1 MYVDITLCTDRME
14 KHQKAFDIVVM
25 KCRSKTNCHKKP
37 SYFYNI
43 IKYLIAETMDMRTPQ
58 KSYTASWW
66 VEGELKSAAARIPA
80 TPHGHTPQ
88 TGGGVAPQTNE
99 HFQATLSG

>member
-1 MYVDITLCTDRME
+1 
-14 KHQKAFDIVVM
+14 
-25 KCRSKTNCHKKP
+25 
-37 SYFYNI
+37 
-43 IKYLIAETMDMRTPQ
+43 MDMRTPQ

-88 TGGGVAPQTNE
+88 TGGGVAPHTNE
-99 HFQATLSG
+99 RFQVILSG

>member
-1 MYVDITLCTDRME
+1 MSFKDKLS
-14 KHQKAFDIVVM
+14 Q
-25 KCRSKTNCHKKP
+25 KP

-80 TPHGHTPQ
+80 TPHDHTPR

-99 HFQATLSG
+99 RFQATLLG